1 MFLNRLK
8 KEEKIAFLELA
19 HYIARSDNDFSKLEE
34 NIINQYCMEMQI
46 DNVNFD
52 ENIFDIDKTLS
63 KISDKK
69 SQKIVLL
76 EIITLIYSDNYLHI
90 GEQKVLDTI
99 VEKFDFDK
107 TLYVVYTEWAKSIL
121 ALYIQGDALIEL

>member
-1 MFLNRLK
+1 MFLNRLE

-34 NIINQYCMEMQI
+34 NIINEYCIEMQI
-46 DNVNFD
+46 YNVNFD
-52 ENIFDIDKTLS
+52 ENLFDIDKTLS

-76 EIITLIYSDNYLHI
+76 EVITLIYSDNYLHI

-99 VEKFDFDK
+99 VEKFDIDK